1 MKPQL
6 VIAGSGKMA
15 ANIGFFFLQKGYP
28 VHWLSNSAEQLQ
40 VLEKKTTKTTKRLQ
54 RLFPEKAASFQASFS
69 KYGTQIKQ
77 PQIVIE
83 SSREDRKIKQ
93 DIFAKIEPI
102 INNRPL
108 LLSNSSSI
116 LPNKIHPRCLGAH
129 FFYPVEL
136 TSLVELISCKGIDDR
151 KIRQAQSFLEDNKL
165 DVINQNE
172 QSAFTINRLLLP
184 LQALSFKALSD
195 GFAPNDVEQAS
206 KSELIGFGQLSLM
219 DSIGLDV
226 VRGAVAGYKDL
237 KPAILET
244 DYELL
249 ILSLDRLIGMGKLGQ
264 KNRDG
269 ILRGR
274 KLPWP
279 ETNQNRKSLHQLH
292 KRFKQ
297 LLKDS
302 IGSVLQQQAITKKE
316 LVMCMDRIFHASL
329 IPDFLTS
336 E

>member
-15 ANIGFFFLQKGYP
+15 ANIGHLFLQKGYP
-28 VHWLSNSAEQLQ
+28 VHWFSRSAEQLQ
-40 VLEKKTTKTTKRLQ
+40 ILEKKTAKAAKRLQ
-54 RLFPEKAASFQASFS
+54 RLFPEKDVSFQASFS
-69 KYGTQIKQ
+69 NYETRVKQ

-83 SSREDRKIKQ
+83 SSREDLKIKQ
-93 DIFAKIEPI
+93 DIFASIEPI
-102 INNRPL
+102 ITDRTL
-108 LLSNSSSI
+108 LFSNSSSI
-116 LPNKIHPRCLGAH
+116 LPGRIHPCCLGAH

-136 TSLVELISCKGIDDR
+136 TSLVELISSNGIDNQKIQQAKNFLEENGFDV
-151 KIRQAQSFLEDNKL
+151 IRQ
-165 DVINQNE
+165 NE
-172 QSAFTINRLLLP
+172 RSAFIINRLLLP
-184 LQALSFKALSD
+184 LQALCFKALGD
-195 GFAPNDVEQAS
+195 GFTPDEIEQAS
-206 KSELIGFGQLSLM
+206 KTELIGFGQLSLM

-226 VRGAVAGYKDL
+226 VRGAVVGYKDI

-249 ILSLDRLIGMGKLGQ
+249 ISSLDRLIDMGKLGL

-269 ILRGR
+269 LLRGR

-279 ETNQNRKSLHQLH
+279 ETNKDRKSLHQLH

-302 IGSVLQQQAITKKE
+302 IQSALQQEAITKKE
-316 LVMCMDRIFHASL
+316 LVICMDRIFHASS
-329 IPDFLTS
+329 IPDFLTG